1 MNDMNPNV
9 NKQLGIWQKFFVN
22 KEEIF
27 NDCSTHVGSCILCRC
42 FNLKSPELEQDLE
55 PANQKI
61 FRFSKIKSLIFN
73 AKWQGWIL
81 LLRMWFLQIQD
92 HNEYHQPRGKAWWG
106 PSSSYQDFRQSL
118 QRPTLYPPILLC
130 L

>member
-9 NKQLGIWQKFFVN
+9 NKQPGIWQKFFVY

-27 NDCSTHVGSCILCRC
+27 NDCSTHVGSNLLYTC

-55 PANQKI
+55 PASQKI

-92 HNEYHQPRGKAWWG
+92 HNEYHQPRGKAWWD

-118 QRPTLYPPILLC
+118 RRPTLYPPILLC